1 MKISWRRAI
10 KWLALG
16 FVGLVLAAY
25 LLIGAGLK
33 WYSSQLAADLAGAA
47 GSRKLSSVAYESRQP
62 HTITLLNHGLS
73 SLYARLALIRSAK
86 KSIELEFFIYDLDF
100 SAKWITSELI
110 ARANHGIKIRLLVDF
125 AGPVFQLQP
134 EYAQLLERHGI
145 EVRYYNTSPG
155 YRIVS
160 IHHRNHRKLLVVD
173 DEAAI
178 LGGRNIAD
186 AYFGVSREYNFLDS
200 DVQVQGE
207 IVKGIRETFDMYW
220 GSQYASA
227 PGLKAPRDFLALEPG
242 EAERRA
248 RIESA
253 GRDELASEVVGAC
266 RDTVY
271 VTDFPG
277 IAESNR
283 RVYRTIAGL
292 LDGARTE
299 VVGES
304 PYFVL
309 KEEGAA
315 LVQSVTR
322 RGVNLQVLTNSL
334 QSTDAFYTVATLWRG
349 LGTVADTGLTLRAFQ
364 ELRPGTVEG
373 VASRVVESPR
383 WGIHSKRAVID
394 SKQYLIGTYNIDPR
408 SANLN
413 SEMILVCRD
422 GPEIAQA
429 ARADI
434 LARMQGAPTVADHDQ
449 PDRSALIAG
458 ADLPS
463 KLRMLLVTPLAD
475 LFNFLL

>member
-1 MKISWRRAI
+1 MRISWRRAL
-10 KWLALG
+10 KWLAFG

-25 LLIGAGLK
+25 LIIGAGLK
-33 WYSSQLAADLAGAA
+33 WYSSRLAENLVGTGGA
-47 GSRKLSSVAYESRQP
+47 RPLTSVVYESKQP
-62 HTITLLNHGLS
+62 HTVTLLNHGLS

-110 ARANHGIKIRLLVDF
+110 ARAKEGIQIRLLVDF

-134 EYAQLLERHGI
+134 EYAQLLKQHGV

-173 DEAAI
+173 DESAI

-186 AYFGVSREYNFLDS
+186 DYFGVSPEYNFLDS

-207 IVKGIRETFDMYW
+207 IVHGIRETFDMYW
-220 GSQYASA
+220 GSPYATT
-227 PGLKAPRDFLALEPG
+227 PELKAPRDFLALEPG

-248 RIESA
+248 QIEA
-253 GRDELASEVVGAC
+253 VGREELATEVVGPC
-266 RDTVY
+266 RDVEF

-277 IAESNR
+277 ISEANR
-283 RVYRTIAGL
+283 RVYRTIARL
-292 LDGARTE
+292 MDDAHVE

-309 KEEGAA
+309 KEEGAG

-334 QSTDAFYTVATLWRG
+334 QSTDAYYTVATLWRG

-364 ELRPGTVEG
+364 QLKPGTVEG
-373 VASRVVESPR
+373 RASQVAGSSR
-383 WGIHSKRAVID
+383 WGVHSKRAVID

-434 LARMQGAPTVADHDQ
+434 LARMQDAPAAVEQGET
-449 PDRSALIAG
+449 DRSVLTRG

>member
-1 MKISWRRAI
+1 VKISWRRAI

-47 GSRKLSSVAYESRQP
+47 GSRKLPSVVYESRQP

-110 ARANHGIKIRLLVDF
+110 ARANQGIKIRLLVDF

-173 DEAAI
+173 DEVAI

-200 DVQVQGE
+200 DVQVRGD

-220 GSQYASA
+220 TSQYANT
-227 PGLKAPRDFLALEPG
+227 PDLKAPRDFLALEPG
-242 EAERRA
+242 EAEDHRRA
-248 RIESA
+248 GVAHHVGHLPIGVARVQPDVHQARPQRGDPCDEKLRARGAQPPHPLAPGQSGADEGARHRVDPALELGVRGVAPLEPAGLCIGGARRVPGDVVAQARQVGQARGVHRRTTPWWLCPA
-253 GRDELASEVVGAC
+253 GR
-266 RDTVY
+266 
-271 VTDFPG
+271 P
-277 IAESNR
+277 I
-283 RVYRTIAGL
+283 I
-292 LDGARTE
+292 
-299 VVGES
+299 
-304 PYFVL
+304 
-309 KEEGAA
+309 
-315 LVQSVTR
+315 Q
-322 RGVNLQVLTNSL
+322 LQLS
-334 QSTDAFYTVATLWRG
+334 F
-349 LGTVADTGLTLRAFQ
+349 
-364 ELRPGTVEG
+364 
-373 VASRVVESPR
+373 
-383 WGIHSKRAVID
+383 
-394 SKQYLIGTYNIDPR
+394 
-408 SANLN
+408 
-413 SEMILVCRD
+413 
-422 GPEIAQA
+422 
-429 ARADI
+429 
-434 LARMQGAPTVADHDQ
+434 
-449 PDRSALIAG
+449 
-458 ADLPS
+458 
-463 KLRMLLVTPLAD
+463 
-475 LFNFLL
+475 

>member
-1 MKISWRRAI
+1 MRISWRLEFT
-10 KWLALG
+10 WLGLG
-16 FVGLVLAAY
+16 IVGLVLAAY
-25 LLIGAGLK
+25 LIIGAGLK

-47 GSRKLSSVAYESRQP
+47 GSSKLSSVAYESRQK
-62 HTITLLNHGLS
+62 HEITLLDHGLS

-86 KSIELEFFIYDLDF
+86 RSIELEFFIYDLDF
-100 SAKWITSELI
+100 SAKWITSELV
-110 ARANHGIKIRLLVDF
+110 ARANQGIQIRLLVDF

-134 EYAQLLERHGI
+134 EYAQLLKQHGI

-186 AYFGVSREYNFLDS
+186 AYFGLSPEYNFLDS
-200 DVQVQGE
+200 DVRVQGD
-207 IVKGIRETFDMYW
+207 IVKGIRGTFDMYW
-220 GSQYASA
+220 VSRYASP

-242 EAERRA
+242 EADRRA

-266 RDTVY
+266 HDTAY

-292 LDGARTE
+292 LDGAQIE

-315 LVQSVTR
+315 LVESVTR

-334 QSTDAFYTVATLWRG
+334 QSTDAFYTVAILWRG
-349 LGTVADTGLTLRAFQ
+349 LGQVADTGLTLRAFQ

-373 VASRVVESPR
+373 VASRVVESSR

-422 GPEIAQA
+422 GPEIARA
-429 ARADI
+429 ARTDI
-434 LARMQGAPTVADHDQ
+434 LARMQGAPAAADRDQ
-449 PDRSALIAG
+449 SDRSALIDG

-475 LFNFLL
+475 LFDFLL

>member
-1 MKISWRRAI
+1 MRISWRRAL
-10 KWLALG
+10 KWLILG

-25 LLIGAGLK
+25 LITAAGLK
-33 WYSSQLAADLAGAA
+33 WYSSQLAADLAGPA
-47 GSRKLSSVAYESRQP
+47 GSRKLSSVVYESRQP

-73 SLYARLALIRSAK
+73 SLYARLALIRGAK

-110 ARANHGIKIRLLVDF
+110 ARARQGIKIRLLVDF
-125 AGPVFQLQP
+125 SGPVFQLQP
-134 EYAQLLERHGI
+134 EYAQLLKRHGI

-173 DEAAI
+173 DELAI

-186 AYFGVSREYNFLDS
+186 SYFGLSPEYNFLDS
-200 DVQVQGE
+200 DVQVQGG
-207 IVKGIRETFDMYW
+207 IVPGIRQTFDMYW
-220 GSQYASA
+220 TSPYAST
-227 PGLKAPRDFLALEPG
+227 PDLKAPRDFLALEPG

-248 RIESA
+248 QIEAA
-253 GRDELASEVVGAC
+253 GREELAHEVVGAC

-334 QSTDAFYTVATLWRG
+334 QATDAFYTVATLWRR
-349 LGTVADTGLTLRAFQ
+349 LDTVADTGLTLRAFQ
-364 ELRPGTVEG
+364 TLRKGTVEG
-373 VASRVVESPR
+373 AASRVAGSR
-383 WGIHSKRAVID
+383 
-394 SKQYLIGTYNIDPR
+394 
-408 SANLN
+408 
-413 SEMILVCRD
+413 
-422 GPEIAQA
+422 
-429 ARADI
+429 
-434 LARMQGAPTVADHDQ
+434 
-449 PDRSALIAG
+449 AG
-458 ADLPS
+458 AS
-463 KLRMLLVTPLAD
+463 IRSGR
-475 LFNFLL
+475 